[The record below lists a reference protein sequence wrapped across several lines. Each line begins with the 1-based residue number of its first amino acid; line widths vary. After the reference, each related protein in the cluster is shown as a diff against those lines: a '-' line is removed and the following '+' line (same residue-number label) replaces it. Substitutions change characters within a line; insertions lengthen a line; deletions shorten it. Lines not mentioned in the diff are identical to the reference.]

1 MENRLYHLHTLSALH
16 VGTGQGV
23 GAVDLPIARSRA
35 SNLPI
40 VPGSAIK
47 GVLRDEFGN
56 EHCEHHLSKENV
68 KILFGAENNDPAHA
82 GAVAF
87 GDAQLLLLPVRS
99 FAGTVAYATCPF
111 ILKRYQR
118 DANLSFPIP
127 ELDKQAQVI
136 SDAFQNQISDT
147 IKPELDKQA
156 QVISDSLLLLGDK
169 IALED
174 LDMGAQENAVVSE
187 WAQAIA
193 QAIYPDDE
201 TWQAELTQ
209 RFVVLP
215 DDVFSFLAD
224 TATEIRMRIKI
235 DQKTR
240 IVQNGAL
247 WSEENLP
254 CETVLWG
261 VFGVGASRD
270 KNNPKSAQEL
280 DTLLPEKA
288 LNIQIGG
295 KHTVGRGLCRL
306 LIGKQGA

>member
-118 DANLSFPIP
+118 GENLSFGI
-127 ELDKQAQVI
+127 
-136 SDAFQNQISDT
+136 
-147 IKPELDKQA
+147 PELDKQA

-174 LDMGAQENAVVSE
+174 LDMDAQENAVVSE

-201 TWQAELTQ
+201 AWQAELTQ

-280 DTLLPEKA
+280 NTLLPEKA

-306 LIGKQGA
+306 LMK